1 MTDLE
6 HAQLAHEQ
14 AKRWLRNLMEEARH
28 RRSDRL
34 TRMISIAHVR
44 VSRTLAA
51 LEALHSASEMESEEP
66 TTTTDTPCP
75 ERI

>member
-14 AKRWLRNLMEEARH
+14 AKRYLRRLMEEARQ

-34 TRMISIAHVR
+34 TQMISIAHVR

-51 LEALHSASEMESEEP
+51 LEAMHPAPEMESEAP
-66 TTTTDTPCP
+66 TTSTDTPCP

>member
-1 MTDLE
+1 MTDLQ
-6 HAQLAHEQ
+6 HAELAHEQ
-14 AKRWLRNLMEEARH
+14 AKRYLRRLMEEARQ

-34 TRMISIAHVR
+34 TRAIAIAHVR

-51 LEALHSASEMESEEP
+51 LEAMHPASEMESEAN
-66 TTTTDTPCP
+66 TTTTNTPCP